1 MLSKLALVKD
11 EKVKSGGCIFAVR
24 SNGDIIGHKQQKGY
38 KIPKFDNDLKSS
50 IVFITCPNQKVVGK
64 HSIGFCSFDQKFVD
78 MKDGALEDISMILVK
93 GMVHED
99 GVVKVVFHRWTGQI
113 NMNLQE
119 EIVRYKSNAREFI
132 QQFFSPVPEAVCI
145 DNIDIHYVNQMLGSR
160 LNEWSQEKSVYLH
173 EDGHYYYEAKMQP
186 DTFCKR
192 DPFPESKRY
201 EFLKPPRNRVKIG
214 DTTFQTAND
223 ETGKYI
229 GDPALRLHNNST
241 TQVIYGL
248 RQDNTSALGNFN
260 KPIVI
265 KDKDGKDKKKIVKPL
280 LQTMPTLPGDSN
292 SKVKLAPI
300 SKDDRALL
308 AKKCIAEGGLSSE
321 TFISEVM
328 KCTNKYGAE
337 PIEVHKIGLNKV
349 RISLSF
355 QCHIYTILYK
365 CIYHMYVSY
374 CIEIICI

>member
-11 EKVKSGGCIFAVR
+11 KKVRSGGFLFAIR
-24 SNGDIIGHKQQKGY
+24 SNGDITGHKQQKGY
-38 KIPKFDNDLKSS
+38 KIPQFENDLKSS
-50 IVFITCPNQKVVGK
+50 IVFITCPNQQVVGK
-64 HSIGFCSFDQKFVD
+64 HSIGFCSFHQKFVD

-113 NMNLQE
+113 NNLQD
-119 EIVRYKSNAREFI
+119 EISRYKYNARGFI
-132 QQFFSPVPEAVCI
+132 QEFFNPVPEAVCI
-145 DNIDIHYVNQMLGSR
+145 DEIDIHYVNQILGSR
-160 LNEWSQEKSVYLH
+160 LNEWNQEKSVYLH
-173 EDGHYYYEAKMQP
+173 EDGHYYYKAKMQP
-186 DTFCKR
+186 DSFCKR
-192 DPFPESKRY
+192 DPFPDSKRY

-241 TQVIYGL
+241 TQVIYSL
-248 RQDNTSALGNFN
+248 RHNNTSSLGNFN

-265 KDKDGKDKKKIVKPL
+265 GKDKYGKDKEKIFKPL

-292 SKVKLAPI
+292 STVTLVPI
-300 SKDDRALL
+300 SKEDRTLL

-321 TFISEVM
+321 TFISEMM
-328 KCTNKYGAE
+328 KYTNKYGAE

-349 RISLSF
+349 RTSLSF
-355 QCHIYTILYK
+355 QCHIQS
-365 CIYHMYVSY
+365 YVY
-374 CIEIICI
+374 NITL